1 MNREIVPD
9 LDENIAYIEKRFEG
23 CADAVMRRL
32 WMGDEKLEIYVIYM
46 DSMYDRDFVDGVLL
60 KSLLF
65 DVSRLP
71 ERHAG
76 QAIFNKYLATADVKE
91 ISRLDDLM
99 DEVLKG
105 NTGILAAGMS
115 KAIVV
120 SSKALPGRGVTEA
133 ETEVSVRGSK
143 ESFTESF
150 RTNTVLIRRRIRD
163 TRLKSK
169 QMTIGVRSNT
179 DVALM
184 YMEDLVRPSVLR
196 EVLSRLESFEID
208 AVLDSSYL
216 EALTED
222 EWYSPFPQYQSTERP
237 DKAASALLE
246 GRVVLVVDNSPVVLI
261 LPAVFACFFQASD
274 DYYDRWGAANFVR
287 ILRYAAALAAV
298 LLPGFYIALA
308 GFHPEALPLSFALSF
323 AASREGVPFT
333 LPVEVIVMEL
343 AFELLRE
350 AGIRLPGPMGSTLGI
365 VGGLIIGQAAVDA
378 HIVSP
383 VVVILVALT
392 ALSALQSRMNYLPLL
407 FEW

>member
-76 QAIFNKYLATADVKE
+76 QAIFNKYLATADVVNSKE
-91 ISRLDDLM
+91 NIP
-99 DEVLKG
+99 V
-105 NTGILAAGMS
+105 N
-115 KAIVV
+115 
-120 SSKALPGRGVTEA
+120 TEA

-169 QMTIGVRSNT
+169 QMTIGVRSKT

-261 LPAVFACFFQASD
+261 LPAVFAWLICCQSLCFE
-274 DYYDRWGAANFVR
+274 RNFSHC
-287 ILRYAAALAAV
+287 IN
-298 LLPGFYIALA
+298 PCG
-308 GFHPEALPLSFALSF
+308 
-323 AASREGVPFT
+323 
-333 LPVEVIVMEL
+333 
-343 AFELLRE
+343 
-350 AGIRLPGPMGSTLGI
+350 
-365 VGGLIIGQAAVDA
+365 
-378 HIVSP
+378 
-383 VVVILVALT
+383 
-392 ALSALQSRMNYLPLL
+392 
-407 FEW
+407 

>member
-1 MNREIVPD
+1 MQS
-9 LDENIAYIEKRFEG
+9 LFQ
-23 CADAVMRRL
+23 VM
-32 WMGDEKLEIYVIYM
+32 
-46 DSMYDRDFVDGVLL
+46 
-60 KSLLF
+60 
-65 DVSRLP
+65 
-71 ERHAG
+71 
-76 QAIFNKYLATADVKE
+76 
-91 ISRLDDLM
+91 
-99 DEVLKG
+99 
-105 NTGILAAGMS
+105 
-115 KAIVV
+115 
-120 SSKALPGRGVTEA
+120 ALPGRGVTEA

-169 QMTIGVRSNT
+169 QMTIGVRSKT

-208 AVLDSSYL
+208 AILDSSYL

-287 ILRYAAALAAV
+287 ILRYAGGTGRQYFCRDFI
-298 LLPGFYIALA
+298 LLWPVFTG
-308 GFHPEALPLSFALSF
+308 GFALKFCPELCRLQRRGSLYT
-323 AASREGVPFT
+323 SR
-333 LPVEVIVMEL
+333 
-343 AFELLRE
+343 
-350 AGIRLPGPMGSTLGI
+350 GSYCHGTG
-365 VGGLIIGQAAVDA
+365 
-378 HIVSP
+378 
-383 VVVILVALT
+383 
-392 ALSALQSRMNYLPLL
+392 
-407 FEW
+407 F